1 MRPVQAQRLRQPRG
15 DVAATARDRGL
26 LQAHDVGSELL
37 QLASD
42 HGEPLLEM
50 LAIAAPSRGRAAVQ
64 QVESDDAQR
73 RRTLVPSGG
82 RAAGE
87 SDHEQR
93 GDYESG

>member
-1 MRPVQAQRLRQPRG
+1 MYC
-15 DVAATARDRGL
+15 
-26 LQAHDVGSELL
+26 
-37 QLASD
+37 
-42 HGEPLLEM
+42 LEM